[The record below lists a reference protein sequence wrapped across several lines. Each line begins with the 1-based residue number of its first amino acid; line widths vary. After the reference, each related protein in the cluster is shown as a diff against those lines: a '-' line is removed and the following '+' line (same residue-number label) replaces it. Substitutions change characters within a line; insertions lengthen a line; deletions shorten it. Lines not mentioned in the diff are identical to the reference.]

1 MCRIHYINIRALTCD
16 QLRDEMKK
24 LFREI
29 GLNKKL
35 VRQEVDPYRRGKYI
49 GLIHAT
55 YDHIHLLREVYWHQ
69 ALREKK
75 LKKS

>member
-1 MCRIHYINIRALTCD
+1 MCRVHYTNIRALTCD

-29 GLNKKL
+29 RRNKKL
-35 VRQEVDPYRRGKYI
+35 RSQSSSQYERGLYM
-49 GLIHAT
+49 GLMVAT
-55 YDHIHLLREVYWHQ
+55 YDQIWLLREVYWHQ

-75 LKKS
+75 S